1 MGHESLLCVSSF
13 GEQLTARERY
23 PFLGYDPGHDRVR
36 VIDQRGRTRW
46 YPADHFSRVP
56 ATSPGLVSFTLDD
69 PIYDPE
75 HDCIEVTVELNSGQL
90 RWCFF
95 VTARWLL
102 GALAGELKP
111 KTVAPQGVPLA
122 QYTCLDTPLVA
133 ASGQPF
139 RMIGV
144 PHMIVVSTLSREV
157 VAETL
162 GHLAG
167 QGELRSC
174 TKLLR
179 RRPRHTR
186 TRDNALATSQQG
198 AGAEHE

>member
-1 MGHESLLCVSSF
+1 MERELLLCVISL
-13 GEQLTARERY
+13 GEQLIAGEQY
-23 PFLGYDPGHDRVR
+23 PFLGYDARRDRVR
-36 VIDQRGRTRW
+36 VIDQRGRPRW

-69 PIYDPE
+69 PIHDPE

-102 GALAGELKP
+102 DALAGELKP
-111 KTVAPQGVPLA
+111 KTVAPQGVPLT

-167 QGELRSC
+167 QGGLRSC

-186 TRDNALATSQQG
+186 TRDNAPATPQRG
-198 AGAEHE
+198 AGTERE